1 MPSQSD
7 TPLKKQSK
15 IPWSIVYFV
24 GGILYALFAIWLFM
38 DGAWP
43 ILAWICA
50 LCAPMGFYYAW
61 GAWKREKREDAA

>member
-1 MPSQSD
+1 MTAPTN
-7 TPLKKQSK
+7 TPLNKKSK
-15 IPWSIVYFV
+15 IPWSIVYFL
-24 GGILYALFAIWLFM
+24 GGILYTIFAIWLFM

-43 ILAWICA
+43 ILSWICA

>member
-1 MPSQSD
+1 MTTPTN
-7 TPLKKQSK
+7 TPLNKKSK

-24 GGILYALFAIWLFM
+24 GGILYTIFAIWLFM

-61 GAWKREKREDAA
+61 GAWKRERREDAT

>member
-1 MPSQSD
+1 MTSQSD
-7 TPLKKQSK
+7 TPLKKKGK

-24 GGILYALFAIWLFM
+24 GGILYTIFAFWLFM

-43 ILAWICA
+43 ILSWICGISA
-50 LCAPMGFYYAW
+50 LMGFYYAW

>member
-1 MPSQSD
+1 MTAPTN
-7 TPLKKQSK
+7 TPLNKKSK

-24 GGILYALFAIWLFM
+24 GGILYTIFAIWLFM
-38 DGAWP
+38 DGNWL
-43 ILAWICA
+43 ILSLICA